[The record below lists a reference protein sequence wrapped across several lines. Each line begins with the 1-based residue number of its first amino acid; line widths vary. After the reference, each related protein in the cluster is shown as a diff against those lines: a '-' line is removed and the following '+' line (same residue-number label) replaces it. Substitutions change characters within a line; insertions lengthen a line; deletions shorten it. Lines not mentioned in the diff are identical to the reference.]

1 MLKWFEKVDQKRPE
15 IVSSRV
21 RLVRN
26 WSQYAFPSRL
36 PQKESAEMLHRLEMG
51 LQNLGSLDGK
61 HYEYRNLGELGELE
75 KKALQERRVFN
86 STIASKKTPAGLIL
100 SEDEDTAIVLN
111 GTDHIRLHMFS
122 SGLHLDELWTR
133 CDQMDD
139 FINAR
144 FPYAFDKN
152 TDTLPPFPQMWEPA

>member
-1 MLKWFEKVDQKRPE
+1 MLKWCEKVDQKRPE

-86 STIASKKTPAGLIL
+86 STIWMSCGRGVTRWMTLSMQDFPMPLI
-100 SEDEDTAIVLN
+100 
-111 GTDHIRLHMFS
+111 
-122 SGLHLDELWTR
+122 
-133 CDQMDD
+133 
-139 FINAR
+139 
-144 FPYAFDKN
+144 KN